1 MQKWARL
8 FDGELGSSD
17 MQVIF
22 RLLLALP
29 ILCSD
34 AALAMSCG
42 NQFISEGQSAYQVE
56 QICGQPQWSDRRVI
70 YVTQVAGYENLPMP
84 KGTAGTSPIYVQVPV
99 NVDEWVYNFGPNLL
113 MQKLTFENDRL
124 VSVTALGYGN

>member
-1 MQKWARL
+1 MK
-8 FDGELGSSD
+8 
-17 MQVIF
+17 VILRF
-22 RLLLALP
+22 FLALLL
-29 ILCSD
+29 LCPVP
-34 AALAMSCG
+34 ALAMSCG

-84 KGTAGTSPIYVQVPV
+84 KGNAGTSPIYVQVPV

-124 VSVTALGYGN
+124 VSITALGYGD